1 MLIVVFI
8 IIFKQIGYLL
18 WPKWSQGQINECKSQ
33 IRSIFILLLCYILCL
48 YVRTLWVL
56 IVIIVI
62 RHYVCVN
69 MCVCEPV
76 CIIST
81 DALMYYVGL
90 TLREHFGS
98 TYTLTLKL
106 HASLYVCHFS
116 GGDAGEFARCRHT

>member
-33 IRSIFILLLCYILCL
+33 ITSIFILLLCYILCL

-76 CIIST
+76 CII
-81 DALMYYVGL
+81 
-90 TLREHFGS
+90 
-98 TYTLTLKL
+98 YT
-106 HASLYVCHFS
+106 
-116 GGDAGEFARCRHT
+116 G